1 MHDEIL
7 AAIPEL
13 SQIQDARLRDQV
25 LAVWAEA
32 LQTGGFSIE
41 EMKHVPF
48 SLLGDPSGLTLVE
61 RARAVCRTCVA
72 MADALVAAYGKRVSI
87 NKDVL
92 IAGAFLADVGKF
104 MEFERRSDGSLR
116 KGPKAEMLRHPFS
129 GVGLAFKHGIPFE
142 VMHVIAVHS
151 KEGDHVRRSTE
162 AIIYHHADFTNFELV
177 R

>member
-1 MHDEIL
+1 MRNELL
-7 AAIPEL
+7 AVLPEL
-13 SQIQDARLRDQV
+13 SLIQDNKLREQV
-25 LAVWAEA
+25 IAVWTES
-32 LQTGGFSIE
+32 LQAGGFTIE
-41 EMKHVPF
+41 QMKQIPF
-48 SLLGDPSGLTLVE
+48 SLLGDPSGLTLLE
-61 RARAVCRTCVA
+61 RVRAVCRTCVA
-72 MADALVAAYGKRVSI
+72 VADSLMASYGKRVVV

-92 IAGAFLADVGKF
+92 IAGALLADVGKF
-104 MEFERRSDGSLR
+104 LEYEHRKDGTIR
-116 KGPKAEMLRHPFS
+116 KGPRGELLRHPFS

>member
-1 MHDEIL
+1 MRNELL
-7 AAIPEL
+7 AVLPEL
-13 SQIQDARLRDQV
+13 SLIHDNKLREQV
-25 LAVWAEA
+25 VAVWTES
-32 LQTGGFSIE
+32 LETGGFSIE
-41 EMKHVPF
+41 QMKQIPF
-48 SLLGDPSGLTLVE
+48 SLLGDPSGLTLLE
-61 RARAVCRTCVA
+61 RMRAVCRTCVA
-72 MADALVAAYGKRVSI
+72 MADALVAAYGKRVVV

-92 IAGAFLADVGKF
+92 VAGALLADVGKF
-104 MEFERRSDGSLR
+104 LEYEHRKDGSIR
-116 KGPKAEMLRHPFS
+116 KGPRSELLRHPFS